1 MEPTT
6 DDRRQGAYEPASIQ
20 ARHIFY
26 GREAADRTLTL
37 RFQRYGAPMGLYE
50 YFTGDALDGSVWL
63 PYYLPHWSSRA
74 ASAATYGVRDGE
86 LRLSIPADQPLWC
99 PGVHETPLR
108 VSCVQSAGFSG
119 PVGSS
124 RGGQPF
130 KEGQLVAEEQDD
142 FWGYT
147 PLYGHI
153 EMRARAVISPQS
165 MVAFWMSGIED
176 APQHSGEICVMEVFG
191 DAVGEGT
198 ASVGMGLHK
207 FRDPV
212 LTEDFAAERLPI
224 DVAEFHTYGVDW
236 RPDSLTFTLDG
247 TPVKRVAQSPN
258 YPVQLMIGVFDFPA
272 KADPSSPDV
281 PVPELVVSH
290 VVGHDLADVR

>member
-1 MEPTT
+1 MRLDE
-6 DDRRQGAYEPASIQ
+6 
-20 ARHIFY
+20 H
-26 GREAADRTLTL
+26 
-37 RFQRYGAPMGLYE
+37 
-50 YFTGDALDGSVWL
+50 FTGDTLDGSVWL

-74 ASAATYGVRDGE
+74 ASAATYAVRDGE

-108 VSCVQSAGFSG
+108 VSCVQSAEFSG

-124 RGGQPF
+124 LGGQPF
-130 KEGQLVAEEQDD
+130 KEGLLVAEEQEE

-153 EMRARAVISPQS
+153 EMRARAMISRRS

-176 APQHSGEICVMEVFG
+176 TPEHSGEICVMEVFG

-198 ASVGMGLHK
+198 ANVGMGLHEI
-207 FRDPV
+207 RDPV
-212 LTEDFAAERLPI
+212 LTEDFAAEPLPI
-224 DVAEFHTYGVDW
+224 EVSDVHTYGVDW
-236 RPDSLTFTLDG
+236 RPGSLTFTLDG
-247 TPVKRVAQSPN
+247 TPVKRVAQSPD
-258 YPVQLMIGVFDFPA
+258 YPVQLMIGVFDFPD
-272 KADPSSPDV
+272 KADLSAPDV

-290 VVGHDLADVR
+290 VLGHGLDEG